1 MFNKQKIR
9 DSIKRR
15 YAEDN
20 GIFIELDYKEG
31 NTNLLTKRI
40 NKVLIPLIKQLGG
53 LKKW

>member
-9 DSIKRR
+9 DSIKRK

-31 NTNLLTKRI
+31 NTNLLK
-40 NKVLIPLIKQLGG
+40 NLI
-53 LKKW
+53 LKFLSI